1 MPKKNGGSAY
11 SFNSLDEARAYLNK
25 SPFSVMYVEFPDGE
39 EKEMAKDN

>member
-25 SPFSVMYVEFPDGE
+25 SPFSVMYVEFNGE